1 MYKKKKRNEND
12 DDLSIESICSDDNDL
27 VQTNTFTSTE
37 YIINLDSDII
47 SPDHYRKIFKIL
59 KDATSYDLIRFK
71 INTNGGNLDSFVEF
85 YHHMMQ
91 CEAPTVGE
99 IHQAYSAG
107 SLMAMTCDVVEVHL
121 FSSMMVHTVSGGMS
135 GKADEIESYSK
146 FITGQNKQIFFKV
159 YEGFLTQQEM
169 EDIFKGSDMWLCSKD
184 IERRLKNWV
193 PIKSRVVVK
202 KEKKAK
208 VNKRIEKIIEKIV
221 DEKNIQ
227 PEF

>member
-1 MYKKKKRNEND
+1 MYKKKKKNESD
-12 DDLSIESICSDDNDL
+12 EDIFLDPISDDNDT

-59 KDATSYDLIRFK
+59 KDATQYDLIRFK

-85 YHHMMQ
+85 YHHLVR
-91 CEAPTVGE
+91 CEAPTVAE

-107 SLMAMTCDVVEVHL
+107 SLMAMSCDVIEIYE
-121 FSSMMVHTVSGGMS
+121 FSSMMIHTVSGGMA
-135 GKADEIESYSK
+135 GKAEEIESYSK
-146 FITGQNKQIFFKV
+146 FITVQNKQIFFKV

-184 IERRLKNWV
+184 IEKRLKNWT
-193 PIKSRVVVK
+193 PIKQRVVVK
-202 KEKKAK
+202 KEKKIK
-208 VNKRIEKIIEKIV
+208 KFVKKIIEKI
-221 DEKNIQ
+221 DDNIHA
-227 PEF
+227 